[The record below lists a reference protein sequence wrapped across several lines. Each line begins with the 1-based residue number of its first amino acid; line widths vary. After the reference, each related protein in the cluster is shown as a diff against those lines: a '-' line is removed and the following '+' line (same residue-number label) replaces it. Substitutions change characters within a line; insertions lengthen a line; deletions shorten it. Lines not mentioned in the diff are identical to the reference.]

1 MASAWRGGS
10 VAESPAP
17 GVAYACPGDD
27 VAQSRRRHRRTA
39 ALDDHRLRFL
49 DLAISRGVLRFGE
62 FALKSGRTSP
72 YFFNAGRFDSGAAL
86 ATLGE
91 CYADALAD
99 AGLAFD
105 MLFGPAY
112 KGIPLATT
120 LAVALA
126 GRGRDMPLA
135 FNRKEAKAHGE
146 GGVLI
151 GAPVRGRVLIV
162 DDVITAGTAIRESL
176 RIIADAGG
184 QACGVLI
191 ALDRQERGQA
201 GARSAAQEVT
211 AEFGLPV
218 VAIAG
223 LDDLLAHADERPAIA
238 AHRAALEAYRAR
250 YGRQAD

>member
-1 MASAWRGGS
+1 M
-10 VAESPAP
+10 
-17 GVAYACPGDD
+17 
-27 VAQSRRRHRRTA
+27 
-39 ALDDHRLRFL
+39 
-49 DLAISRGVLRFGE
+49 LRFGE

-72 YFFNAGRFDSGAAL
+72 YFFNAGLFDSGAAL
-86 ATLGE
+86 AGLGA
-91 CYADALAD
+91 CYADALAA
-99 AGLAFD
+99 AGLEFD

-120 LAVALA
+120 LAVELA
-126 GRGRDMPLA
+126 RRGRDVPVA

-176 RIIADAGG
+176 RLIADAGA

-238 AHRAALEAYRAR
+238 VHRPALEAYRSR